1 MRRVK
6 LRARCVTVALIA
18 ATASPYASAA
28 QQGCDMSTAMEQKRQ
43 EERDR
48 RMNDI
53 DTRFEVLQKA
63 NDLMKMC
70 LDNFP
75 SYPTQLPSTTILQ
88 EAFRRVKQQACEG
101 LTKKAQQNYDAA
113 VHAARNTANDAIKG
127 ATNSLPGG
135 IGNNLPGVINGGGIA
150 GQSSSSSSGS
160 TSGLVDSL
168 RRFFQ

>member
-1 MRRVK
+1 MT

-18 ATASPYASAA
+18 AAASPYASAA
-28 QQGCDMSTAMEQKRQ
+28 QQGCDISTAMEQKRQ

-53 DTRFEVLQKA
+53 DTRFDVLQKA

-113 VHAARNTANDAIKG
+113 VQAARNTANDAIKG

-150 GQSSSSSSGS
+150 GQSSPSSPGSSTG
-160 TSGLVDSL
+160 GIVDSL